1 MAVASANR
9 GRKAESLVKK
19 KLTALEAANFAHYRL
34 PDTHAGSFTR
44 TLADFMFVKE
54 GKLILLEVKETV
66 HEFRLPYGNL
76 KVEQIATLRAWKSA
90 GARGHVLIYHST
102 TKLWR
107 AADISW
113 FFLNYKKVS
122 ETGKPIGS
130 WDLSSIPTG
139 TLDSYFE
146 THV

>member
-9 GRKAESLVKK
+9 GRKAEALVKK

-34 PDTHAGSFTR
+34 PDTHSGSFTR

-54 GKLILLEVKETV
+54 GKLILLEVKEV
-66 HEFRLPYGNL
+66 AHDFRLPYGNL